1 MLRAY
6 EKATFRDLTC
16 IPRGERGRVGILFD
30 IAACGGHHERQTD
43 VRGQGQHES
52 IRRAGETYFAA
63 ADFAIKFKA
72 ADVR

>member
-6 EKATFRDLTC
+6 EKATLGIRRVY
-16 IPRGERGRVGILFD
+16 RGERGRVGILFD